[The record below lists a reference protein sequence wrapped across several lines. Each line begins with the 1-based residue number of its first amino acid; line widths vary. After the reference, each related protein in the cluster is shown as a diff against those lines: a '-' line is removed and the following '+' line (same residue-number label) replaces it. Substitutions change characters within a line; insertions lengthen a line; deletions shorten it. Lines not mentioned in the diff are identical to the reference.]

1 MVLLLGRGY
10 FAYGNTNAD
19 ETSSITPKRI
29 PKRTPTR
36 VCYRRP
42 TGGGRFWIP
51 AFLSL
56 LLGSPFLCAD
66 QATSLVSEHSVGA
79 DVCTETLARDGNL
92 VFVARRHDGCAIVDM
107 TNPATPQT
115 ITTVN
120 PDPGTTDIW
129 DVAALNGK
137 LYLMNQPEAVDTNLG
152 NWVGLYIYE
161 VSKPTASILDGYLL
175 WGGGVWH
182 HLGGSTRAGTVAEIN
197 GSTYVFLCS
206 LITSVIE
213 VFDVT
218 NASAPI
224 FVTSIQGPGSFDQVF
239 EVVVQDDT
247 LYSAWMSGG
256 FMIHDVTIPGLP
268 QVLGQQA
275 YLGSPTI
282 NGGLKTLCPT
292 PDGTHVVTGEYTLQ
306 GDVRL

>member
-1 MVLLLGRGY
+1 MFLLLGRGY

-66 QATSLVSEHSVGA
+66 QATSLVSEHSGGA

-120 PDPGTTDIW
+120 PDPGTTAIW

-137 LYLMNQPEAVDTNLG
+137 LYLMNLPEAVDTNLG

-161 VSKPTASILDGYLL
+161 VSTPTASILDGYLL

-224 FVTSIQGPGSFDQVF
+224 FVTSIQGPGRARRHALFGVD
-239 EVVVQDDT
+239 ER
-247 LYSAWMSGG
+247 W
-256 FMIHDVTIPGLP
+256 IHDSRRHDSWSAGGTWAAGLP
-268 QVLGQQA
+268 WITDHQRRVEDPLSDA
-275 YLGSPTI
+275 RRHP
-282 NGGLKTLCPT
+282 CR
-292 PDGTHVVTGEYTLQ
+292 H
-306 GDVRL
+306 R